1 MESETQLTLSR
12 LHIHPESNANVD
24 WSEAIQR
31 VRNGLLSELKFS
43 EERPYDKSDFIAH
56 LNQSYDSLTFA
67 LQIVTLEENVENSVL
82 KKDKDVLKN
91 FTVSA
96 LLLCGENV
104 QSKEWNESRH
114 IEISYKILKRLKT
127 IFKCD
132 KTVGI
137 FLYQFHNEC
146 EGITSD
152 GEILL
157 WAINDLSP
165 KLAKTRWRNFP
176 AAQFCFSW
184 ILHQVT
190 FPNLGPRL
198 PQFLPFTLCFIDDWE
213 TKNKLMGL
221 TCLDHIVE
229 EANQTELKWY
239 GRSDLIKDALKK
251 LLFCHEENVINI
263 VIPCWL
269 RLLAKVEP
277 CSDHANVNGCD
288 LLTKELLYKLDM
300 ETKLDI
306 KRAYFRQLKPLIE
319 ALDVGCI
326 RWMSSMLRVISTC
339 LEYPDSDE
347 TEDYRVDG
355 LQALEVLL
363 KHGVPRIRLH
373 AKSVFEMLLRL
384 LYETS
389 KNLNNDPK
397 ESLRKLHDMCSK
409 CLIFS
414 AKTAPEEFKIL
425 CDGMD
430 KVEVNKYFDSV
441 IKSIFNNILTEEKK
455 NTSTI
460 DDGSFTLCMQKP

>member
-1 MESETQLTLSR
+1 MESETQLTLSK
-12 LHIHPESNANVD
+12 LQIHSERNTSVD
-24 WSEAIQR
+24 WSEAILR
-31 VRNGLLSELKFS
+31 VRNGLLSELNFP
-43 EERPYDKSDFIAH
+43 EERPYDKSDFTAH
-56 LNQSYDSLTFA
+56 IRQSYESLAFA
-67 LQIVTLEENVENSVL
+67 LQIVTQEENVEKSVL
-82 KKDKDVLKN
+82 KNNKDVLKN
-91 FTVSA
+91 FTVPA

-114 IEISYKILKRLKT
+114 IEISYKILKILKT

-137 FLYQFHNEC
+137 FLHQFKNEC
-146 EGITSD
+146 DVIYSD

-213 TKNKLMGL
+213 IKNKLMGI
-221 TCLDHIVE
+221 TCLDHIVS

-251 LLFCHEENVINI
+251 MLFCHEENVISI

-277 CSDHANVNGCD
+277 CSDHAKLNGYD

-300 ETKLDI
+300 ETNHDV

-326 RWMSSMLRVISTC
+326 RWMSSILRVISTC
-339 LEYPDSDE
+339 LEYPDSYG
-347 TEDYRVDG
+347 TEEYRVDG
-355 LQALEVLL
+355 LNALEVLL
-363 KHGVPRIRLH
+363 KFGEPRIRFH
-373 AKSVFEMLLRL
+373 AKTIFEMLLRL

-389 KNLNNDPK
+389 KNLNNDLN
-397 ESLRKLHDMCSK
+397 ENTTTLHDMCSK

-414 AKTAPEEFKIL
+414 ADVAPEDFKTL

-430 KVEVNKYFDSV
+430 KVKVNKYFDSV
-441 IKSIFNNILTEEKK
+441 IKTIFNNIMTEEKK
-455 NTSTI
+455 KASKI
-460 DDGSFTLCMQKP
+460 DNDTFTMCMQKP